1 MRRGVGSARYVG
13 AGFVPAIAI
22 TLGLLGRV
30 PAEAASAAKVC
41 RRSCT
46 AAIGECL
53 AGAKQERTAR
63 LAVCTS
69 GAADRRTCQREVARA
84 AHATGRACGKLRKGC
99 TACCRARGTAC
110 DQPQVTRDQGRAA
123 SGLIAIS
130 GGTLTA
136 TAADGTTYTLT
147 VPADALLDDTTI
159 TLTPVTAIGGFA
171 VGRDLVAAVDAEP
184 SGLLFLKP
192 ATLTITLPRAPAER
206 LLGFGYEGDGTDFHG
221 ELLAANGTTA
231 RLIVTHFSGFGAG
244 PESSPELH
252 ALLARPPSS
261 ASQQFDGQLANLA
274 SQGVTDLQTYVDLFR
289 RWYQQ
294 VIRPQL
300 QGAVGSDPALRQ
312 ALKDYDQWF
321 TELQNGLLLIGL
333 NAGTALAPEQAE
345 ALTLI
350 AAALRDAV
358 ARADAR
364 CLAQHSLAEAERAL
378 EWQVI
383 AAAADV
389 DTPANA
395 LDLDTVLDGLCVE
408 AHYDDLS
415 YPNDPPLGVRSEL
428 RLHVGLDFIDGARAS
443 GDRMLVD
450 ITPHGTVELTVPADT
465 NPDRSFAID
474 FTPRGDRELRLDI
487 HSCGDVPGRR
497 RLKSVCQD
505 AFVVRGFEVRPPT
518 ATVAPGGTQQFGAFL
533 FDQPTTN
540 ITWSA
545 TGGTVDA
552 TGRFT
557 AGSQSGSFKVRATST
572 VDQNVATAEVT
583 IGSAT
588 TTTVPSTTTSTTL
601 PVPTGTATFNVNLPP
616 GSDPMFVVAGTF
628 NVSISHTSGGG
639 FDASASWPGATMFF
653 GSSTGCPGAEYG
665 LHDVGGSHFTMVS
678 PVVGQLTIGGIQV
691 TSPPGGCFTS
701 SGFTAIT
708 FGGLLL
714 QPDVIQFF
722 SVCIASTCY
731 DSRFVPGVQV
741 GGVVQISGAP

>member
-1 MRRGVGSARYVG
+1 VPGATASIVA

-22 TLGLLGRV
+22 TLGLLGSV

-46 AAIGECL
+46 AALGECVTS
-53 AGAKQERTAR
+53 AKQERTTR
-63 LAVCTS
+63 LDACKS
-69 GAADRRTCQREVARA
+69 GTADRRACQRNAARA
-84 AHATGRACGKLRKGC
+84 AHATGRACRNLRKGC
-99 TACCRARGTAC
+99 TACCRAGGTAC
-110 DQPQVTRDQGRAA
+110 EQPQVTRDQARAT
-123 SGLIAIS
+123 SGLIATS

-171 VGRDLVAAVDAEP
+171 VGRGLVAAVDAEP

-192 ATLTITLPRAPAER
+192 ATLTITLAAAPAER
-206 LLGFGYEGDGTDFHG
+206 LLGFGYEGDGTEYHV
-221 ELLAANGTTA
+221 ELLAADGATA
-231 RLIVTHFSGFGAG
+231 RLLVTHFSGFGAG
-244 PESSPELH
+244 KESSPELS

-261 ASQQFDGQLANLA
+261 ASQQFAGQFQNLAN
-274 SQGVTDLQTYVDLFR
+274 QGVTDGQAYLDVLR

-294 VIRPQL
+294 VIRPEL
-300 QGAVGSDPALRQ
+300 QAAVGSDPQLRQ
-312 ALKDYDQWF
+312 ALKDYDGWLLVVQQGSF
-321 TELQNGLLLIGL
+321 ILGLGL
-333 NAGTALAPEQAE
+333 DLDTPLRPEQAE
-345 ALTLI
+345 ALSLI

-364 CLAQHSLAEAERAL
+364 CLAQHSLPEAETAL

-408 AHYDDLS
+408 AHYDDVS
-415 YPNDPPLGVRSEL
+415 YPNDPPLGIPSEL
-428 RLHVGLDFIDGARAS
+428 LLHVGLDFIDGARAS

-518 ATVAPGGTQQFGAFL
+518 ITVAPGFTQQFGAFL
-533 FDQPTTN
+533 FDQPTTAV
-540 ITWSA
+540 TWSA

-557 AGSQSGSFKVRATST
+557 AGSQPGSFKVRATST
-572 VDQNVATAEVT
+572 VDQNVATADVT

-588 TTTVPSTTTSTTL
+588 TTTVPSPTTSTTL
-601 PVPTGTATFNVNLPP
+601 PVPTGTATFNLNLAS
-616 GSDPMFVVAGTF
+616 GSDPVFVVGGTF

-639 FDASASWPGATMFF
+639 FDASASWPGTTMFF
-653 GSSTGCPGAEYG
+653 GSSICPGADYG
-665 LHDVGGSHFTMVS
+665 LDSVGGSVFAMVS

-701 SGFTAIT
+701 SGTTGIT

-722 SVCIASTCY
+722 SVCIGATCY

-741 GGVVQISGAP
+741 GGVVQISGVP